1 MHLEEL
7 DLRNFRSWETFE
19 VHFSSTSN
27 LILGSNG
34 TGKSN
39 ILEAICLLATSR
51 SFRNALDQKMV
62 QWGKDGYLVKGIF
75 FLESGR
81 QDIAIEYS
89 GGNKTLLINGVQERR
104 ISSIIGIV
112 YCVLFSFEDIY
123 LIVGSPSVRRSFLD
137 LILCSVDSLYLRN
150 LRTYVNVIRQKN
162 RYLKETFEIDQN
174 LLSAWNE
181 QLIPTGAYLIQK
193 RTSLID
199 FINSYVEYA
208 VNSLGEKL
216 IFPFRL
222 SYRTNVTPGD
232 DHEGALRRT
241 LEEKMEKELQFKT
254 SLVGPHRDDFRYS
267 DGKYEIRHFGS
278 VGEARLA
285 SILLKLAQGEF
296 YRETRGVVPILL
308 IDDILLELDM
318 ENMEKVLSLFM
329 AGGQRIITTTER
341 RKLPEIFSFD
351 QVFKVE
357 KRGEASALQCGPSL

>member
-1 MHLEEL
+1 LEAL
-7 DLRNFRSWETFE
+7 YLSNFRSWENLE
-19 VHFSSTSN
+19 VNFSSNSN

-34 TGKSN
+34 AGKSN

-75 FLESGR
+75 SSESGR
-81 QDIAIEYS
+81 QDIAIEYA
-89 GGNKTLLINGVQERR
+89 GGSKNLFVNGVQERKL
-104 ISSIIGIV
+104 SSIIGIV

-123 LIVGSPSVRRSFLD
+123 LIAGSPSARRGFLD
-137 LILCSVDSLYLRN
+137 LILCTVDQLYLRN

-162 RYLKETFEIDQN
+162 RYLKNSFEIDQN

-199 FINSYVEYA
+199 FINSYVVY
-208 VNSLGEKL
+208 VVKSLGEDL

-222 SYRTNVTPGD
+222 AYRTNITTGD
-232 DHEGALRRT
+232 DQENALRVA
-241 LEEKMEKELQFKT
+241 LEEKMEKEARFRT
-254 SLVGPHRDDFRYS
+254 SLFGPHRDDFRFS
-267 DGKYEIRHFGS
+267 DGKHEIRHFGS

-296 YRETRGVVPILL
+296 YRETRGVIPILL
-308 IDDILLELDM
+308 IDDILLELDVGNM
-318 ENMEKVLSLFM
+318 ENVLSLIM

-341 RKLPEIFSFD
+341 RKLPEIFSCEK
-351 QVFKVE
+351 VFKVD
-357 KRGEASALQCGPSL
+357 KCGEVSELLCTF